1 MLIQEILSRKIY
13 LEKKLNDID
22 NYINKLST
30 LEVQDKGSLYNKALE
45 LKFDLLSK
53 IRSHKV
59 LLNDESRKTLID
71 IGGKSIS
78 VYEAVKIRDTLYKQ
92 LITLDD
98 IITNGD
104 FTSVDIFKL
113 LDHRDSIFEEYELL
127 NNAIKT
133 SDATTEWLAEKGEK

>member
-22 NYINKLST
+22 NYINKLSN
-30 LEVQDKGSLYNKALE
+30 LEIQDKGSLYNKALE